1 MFNKLTKCRVCGK
14 DVADN
19 ALICPHCGAKRGL
32 TSQEQGAIVAIIIV
46 VTLFAAIL
54 IIRPFKSSTNTNTS
68 TSTYSQEIL
77 IDYNTF
83 TQIRNGM
90 TYKQVEKLIGKEG
103 TLLSSYGE
111 GEYNTFIMQW
121 NGYGTIGANATVTF
135 QNNKVISK
143 AQFGLK

>member
-1 MFNKLTKCRVCGK
+1 MFNKLTKCRVCGGE
-14 DVADN
+14 VANN
-19 ALICPHCGAKRGL
+19 AIICPHCGAKRGL
-32 TSQEQGAIVAIIIV
+32 TSREQGTIVAIIIIV
-46 VTLFAAIL
+46 VLFAAIL
-54 IIRPFKSSTNTNTS
+54 IIRPFRLTTSTNTNT
-68 TSTYSQEIL
+68 YQQEIL
-77 IDYNTF
+77 IDYSTF

-121 NGYGTIGANATVTF
+121 SGYGSIGANATVTF

-143 AQFGLK
+143 AQLGLK